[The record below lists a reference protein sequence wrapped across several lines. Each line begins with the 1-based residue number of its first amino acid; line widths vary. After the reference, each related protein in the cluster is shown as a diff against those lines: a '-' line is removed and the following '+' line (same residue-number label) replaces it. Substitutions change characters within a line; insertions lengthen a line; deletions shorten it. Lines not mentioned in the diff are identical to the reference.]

1 MSVKIFKQS
10 FFLFAL
16 VILIGSCQRPAP
28 NGFGQPVARVHNAF
42 LYRSDLENVIP
53 KNLTPTDSVLFAR
66 RFIENWVRQQVFLGQ
81 ALNNLTSDEIDFS
94 RELENYRNSLIVHRY
109 ETYLINNELDTVVT
123 EEQLMA
129 YFENNRSDFR
139 LREDVVRARYAKL
152 PLNSPDLSNFRTWFR
167 SIDPADFE
175 LLEEYCIRNA
185 ATFFLESN
193 TWLIFDQLFR
203 EVPLN
208 IQNVESFLR
217 LNRFVELADEN
228 YRYFIYIFEYKLK
241 GDESPLAL
249 ERNNIRE
256 IILTKRR
263 SELINRLRN
272 QLFQDALGGR
282 HVEIF

>member
-1 MSVKIFKQS
+1 MKARIFKQS
-10 FFLFAL
+10 FFLLAL
-16 VILIGSCQRPAP
+16 VILISSCQGP
-28 NGFGQPVARVHNAF
+28 NMDEVGQPVARVHNAF
-42 LYRSDLENVIP
+42 LYRSELENVIP

-66 RFIENWVRQQVFLGQ
+66 RFIENWVRQQVFLRQ
-81 ALNNLTSDEIDFS
+81 ALHNLSSDKIDFT

-123 EEQLMA
+123 EEQLTA
-129 YFENNRSDFR
+129 YFENNKSDFR

-152 PLNSPDLSNFRTWFR
+152 PLNAPDLSNFRTWFR
-167 SIDPADFE
+167 STDPADFE
-175 LLEEYCIRNA
+175 LLEEYSIRNA

-203 EVPLN
+203 EAPLN

-217 LNRFVELADEN
+217 TNRFVELANEN

-241 GDESPLAL
+241 GGESPLAL

-263 SELINRLRN
+263 SELINRIRN